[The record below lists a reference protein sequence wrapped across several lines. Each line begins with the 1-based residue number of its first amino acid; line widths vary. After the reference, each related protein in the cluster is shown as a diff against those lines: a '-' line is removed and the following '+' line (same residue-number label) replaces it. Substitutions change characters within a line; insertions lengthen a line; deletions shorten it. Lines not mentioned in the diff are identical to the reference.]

1 VCNAV
6 ATQILE
12 VCRVRNRRRRCVKRK
27 ERNYKIR
34 QNPSL
39 YTLHNAH
46 STPPTHSLFTRY
58 DSFCQH
64 LLWLIRDSSNTT
76 SFQPQPRKYTSGKNT
91 TFPPGGLPS
100 QWPPWLPWPPWG
112 ILLRS
117 VTPWGVGAVCIDPI
131 KAQWARGVQGS
142 VRGQCPQGGM
152 LDFFLMHVTIIS
164 MKNMYRI
171 MKRIRFLHIN
181 LLERVK
187 KLLLRQK
194 QLYNVFGMSCLK
206 NI

>member
-1 VCNAV
+1 
-6 ATQILE
+6 
-12 VCRVRNRRRRCVKRK
+12 
-27 ERNYKIR
+27 
-34 QNPSL
+34 
-39 YTLHNAH
+39 
-46 STPPTHSLFTRY
+46 
-58 DSFCQH
+58 
-64 LLWLIRDSSNTT
+64 
-76 SFQPQPRKYTSGKNT
+76 
-91 TFPPGGLPS
+91 
-100 QWPPWLPWPPWG
+100 
-112 ILLRS
+112 